1 MGVATRRRR
10 KRRLGALPLM
20 KLRACQAL
28 LKVVEDVGEKELS
41 YRDMVEI
48 MMRDSGVSIF
58 YAMNIIRGLAFLGV
72 IEKSRY
78 GFYKVSRDK
87 LSEHVRR
94 LEAELRRRM
103 GEG

>member
-1 MGVATRRRR
+1 
-10 KRRLGALPLM
+10 
-20 KLRACQAL
+20 
-28 LKVVEDVGEKELS
+28 
-41 YRDMVEI
+41 
-48 MMRDSGVSIF
+48 
-58 YAMNIIRGLAFLGV
+58 MNIIRGLAFLGV